1 MKFSLSEA
9 KIAKFNEE
17 TGEYKE
23 VDMDNTLNSHYK
35 AAEISAESDD
45 IGGAQENT
53 TLILQMLYGGYT
65 GQHTGNKKFDTVFDE
80 LFEATKETNKEFQKN
95 LYRLMILHNVD
106 SANIK
111 LENNMIIYTTRGK
124 LRELIGEVDANI
136 IEKVVKTL
144 LQSGYT
150 IMDDFKTEVRYS
162 ADVMITKQKFAA
174 LAIMK
179 KYNLTDIG
187 FKYSPE
193 DELSTIKI
201 TQLEDELSE
210 DSLFM
215 DSMRSEAEIK
225 YHIKLK

>member
-1 MKFSLSEA
+1 MRFGLSEA

-23 VDMDNTLNSHYK
+23 AGMTDIMSSHYK
-35 AAEISAESDD
+35 AAEVSAESDN

-80 LFEATKETNKEFQKN
+80 LFRSTKETNEEFQKD
-95 LYRLMILHNVD
+95 LYRLMILHNVNSVD
-106 SANIK
+106 IN
-111 LENNMIIYTTRGK
+111 LENNIRIFVTRGK

-136 IEKVVKTL
+136 IEKLVKNL
-144 LQSGYT
+144 LQSGYM
-150 IMDDFKTEVRYS
+150 IMDDFKTDVRYS

-193 DELSTIKI
+193 DKLSTIKMA
-201 TQLEDELSE
+201 QLENELSE
-210 DSLFM
+210 ESLFM